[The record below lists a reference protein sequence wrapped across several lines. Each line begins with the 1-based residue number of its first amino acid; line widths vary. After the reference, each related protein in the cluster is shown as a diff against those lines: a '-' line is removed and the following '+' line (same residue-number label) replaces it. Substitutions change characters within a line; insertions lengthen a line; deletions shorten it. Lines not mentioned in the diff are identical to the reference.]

1 MNIVKLQEDLKNVPF
16 KNLIF
21 YVQNPNGQVPSY
33 LALAEIKRRKQI
45 ESDYQAQKNAP
56 SSLSVA
62 EEMTAPR
69 QNIGPQFDTRQ
80 SMMAAQQQQA
90 QPQTQPGVASLPTGD
105 MYQEKN
111 FATGGIVAFDRGGNV
126 DDVDVTPR
134 ADIRPL
140 TNEQM
145 QVLAAE
151 YLGGADVGNSK
162 MSAGVNYAGGIDRL
176 GVTRPVLRDLHAQYR
191 TDDGAEYR
199 GTYVPDAR
207 QLMLDRTKGNTTMG
221 LTYSPDNV
229 GIRAGYSFAEGGDVK
244 HFDGLDGSYVNSP
257 VDISGYVDQTTP
269 TSWWERNI
277 FNTPASQAGDIKSRA
292 LQEHNAKVKAYLD
305 THDYGPFSSTK
316 ATPAQLAEDAKIKDA
331 FAKEKAAI
339 MSRDFTRP
347 MVTDPR
353 NNPANVA
360 TPAADNKAPAAP
372 AITQDMIDQLNKN
385 AKPDTAA
392 GIGGLRPNIPTE
404 KPKSLNDMIDERKAL
419 LESQGVDTKYYD
431 KMLGDLRKEKEEDLD
446 SSKRMMQANILFSLA
461 KSIGETPGGL
471 MRGLVKAGA
480 DVGPVV
486 AAGMKEQREIQ
497 KLAKKEER
505 AAMALDR
512 AEKRGDA
519 DAIEKAR
526 DKYEQLKSDKEGR
539 IISGE
544 YSLAAA
550 RIGARP
556 TTYEQLMKGLRED
569 KNYYK
574 LVDGKPVFD
583 MEKAYNT
590 FQGASK
596 SGNVTEALMYQKYQ
610 DQIKNRLIDPSVT
623 FEAWKLT
630 NAPEASTAGWGNLD
644 IK

>member
-33 LALAEIKRRKQI
+33 LALAEIKRRKDM
-45 ESDYQAQKNAP
+45 ESRAAAQQNAP

-80 SMMAAQQQQA
+80 SMLAAQQ
-90 QPQTQPGVASLPTGD
+90 QTQPGVASLPTGD

-111 FATGGIVAFDRGGNV
+111 FATGGIVAFDRGGST
-126 DDVDVTPR
+126 DDVSVTSHADV
-134 ADIRPL
+134 RPL

-145 QVLAAE
+145 QILAAE
-151 YLGGADVGNSK
+151 YLGGADLGNDRL
-162 MSAGVNYAGGIDRL
+162 SAGVNYAGGIDKL
-176 GVTRPVLRDLHAQYR
+176 GITRPELRDIHARYR

-199 GTYVPDAR
+199 GSYAPDAR
-207 QLMLDRTKGNTTMG
+207 QLMLDRIKGNTSMG

-229 GIRAGYSFAEGGDVK
+229 GIRAGYSFADGGSVGYAPGGIIYGVSEDEYNK
-244 HFDGLDGSYVNSP
+244 LSP
-257 VDISGYVDQTTP
+257 EDQQIV
-269 TSWWERNI
+269 RN
-277 FNTPASQAGDIKSRA
+277 
-292 LQEHNAKVKAYLD
+292 EY
-305 THDYGPFSSTK
+305 
-316 ATPAQLAEDAKIKDA
+316 EKIKTQKRSFLGDLSQTFKTITNPMA
-331 FAKEKAAI
+331 GLTRLVRPGAEFGARA
-339 MSRDFTRP
+339 MSPYTDSTEAVKSFTP
-347 MVTDPR
+347 GYIQLMKDPR
-353 NNPANVA
+353 NAPVPNQPAA
-360 TPAADNKAPAAP
+360 PAADAKSAAP
-372 AITQDMIDQLNKN
+372 AITQDMIDQLNKDN
-385 AKPDTAA
+385 KPAPS
-392 GIGGLRPNIPTE
+392 GIGGLRPNLPTE
-404 KPKSLNDMIDERKAL
+404 QPKSLNDMINERKKL
-419 LESQGVDTKYYD
+419 LESQGVDTTYYS
-431 KMLGDLRKEKEEDLD
+431 KMLADLKKEKEEDLD

-486 AAGMKEQREIQ
+486 AAGMKEQREIER
-497 KLAKKEER
+497 LGKKEER

-526 DKYEQLKSDKEGR
+526 DKYEQIKADKEGR

-550 RIGARP
+550 RIASRP
-556 TTYEQLMKGLRED
+556 TTYEQLMRGLKENKD
-569 KNYYK
+569 YYK
-574 LVDGKPVFD
+574 MVDGKPVFD
-583 MEKAYNT
+583 IEKAYGV
-590 FQGASK
+590 FQGTK
-596 SGNVTEALMYQKYQ
+596 SGNISEALMYQKYQ

-630 NAPEASTAGWGNLD
+630 NGPEASTAGWGNLTSN
-644 IK
+644 